1 MQYHVAKNGEKTGP
15 FEKEEVN
22 RRLVAGELSGSDLG
36 WHEGLTEWEPLAKLL
51 PPQAPPIPTAGTPVF
66 GSISTPAQM
75 SPQSAQTSGMAIASM
90 ICGILGLLLW
100 LPCIPAIILGM
111 MKAAALMMILWLPC
125 IPAIILGHLGL
136 SAIKK
141 SAGALKGGGMAV
153 AGLVMGYLMIA
164 AIPLIAI
171 LAAIAIPA
179 FSSIQEK
186 AVQAKTM
193 SNARQLALAVKMYAQ
208 EHEGNLPPSLEKMV
222 EENIVDQALLAQR
235 PESSRTG
242 DYGQGWDYRGAGM
255 KDTEAGQTVIL
266 VSVKAD
272 RAKKKIVGHLD
283 GTVELVPESE
293 IP

>member
-1 MQYHVAKNGEKTGP
+1 MQYHVAKNGEKSGP
-15 FEKEEVN
+15 FEKEEVY

-51 PPQAPPIPTAGTPVF
+51 PPQTPPIPAAVTPVF
-66 GSISTPAQM
+66 GPASTPAQV
-75 SPQSAQTSGMAIASM
+75 SPQSAKTSGMAIASM
-90 ICGILGLLLW
+90 ICGILGLL
-100 LPCIPAIILGM
+100 
-111 MKAAALMMILWLPC
+111 LWLPC